1 MQYPFGVARISYP
14 RTVAMSDADPATA
27 VALPARVR
35 RIPGGISRPV
45 RIGDDTTDFFSATQD
60 ALLRSARVL
69 QVLDPNT
76 PASAYPARG
85 FGSTGIPQTLSEPV
99 TMPSWVLPT
108 LVFGGIGL
116 ALVMALGKR

>member
-35 RIPGGISRPV
+35 RIPGGIPRPV
-45 RIGDDTTDFFSATQD
+45 RIGDGTTDFFSATQD

-76 PASAYPARG
+76 PASASPARA
-85 FGSTGIPQTLSEPV
+85 FGSTEIAQTLSDNV
-99 TMPSWVLPT
+99 TQP
-108 LVFGGIGL
+108 
-116 ALVMALGKR
+116 